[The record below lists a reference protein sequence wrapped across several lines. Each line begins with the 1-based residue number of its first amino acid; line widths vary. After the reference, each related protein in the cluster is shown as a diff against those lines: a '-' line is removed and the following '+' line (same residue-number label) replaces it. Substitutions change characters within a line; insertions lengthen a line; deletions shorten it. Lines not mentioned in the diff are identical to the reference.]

1 MAGVLLNI
9 GGRANMNFCEY
20 FVDDEIEVQ
29 YLPTTIEKGT
39 GPFKDNPS
47 FAFTAP
53 IGSTCKAG
61 SSNGIQDYKLFSTGW
76 KNVTAK
82 SSSGGGGVTSA
93 SELDTED
100 TYGLI
105 GDPESTVILQPLI
118 DTIADMVMNNLLTKI
133 RFNQHISPDST
144 DHDARY
150 YTQAQVNTKI
160 SNSISDTKITDYTD
174 LMHQGAGSKI
184 PIVNYIEEIG
194 RNTVVAKTPV
204 GTYLDFTGTIDA
216 GQIMESSCNIPLIA
230 NGGIGES
237 SPGTP
242 IVWFSKVPPGLV
254 INIDMLESNRITV
267 YLTNPTQNPIDVMEQ
282 IQVNTVSLRNMIDY
296 YM

>member
-1 MAGVLLNI
+1 MAGVLLNM

-20 FVDDEIEVQ
+20 FVDDEIEIQ
-29 YLPTTIEKGT
+29 YLPTTTEKGT

-76 KNVTAK
+76 KNVTVK

-93 SELDTED
+93 SELDAID
-100 TYGLI
+100 THGLN
-105 GDPESTVILQPLI
+105 GDPESTVKLQPLI
-118 DTIADMVMNNLLTKI
+118 DNITDVVINKLLAMT
-133 RFNQHISPDST
+133 RFNQHISSDST

-150 YTQAQVNTKI
+150 YTQAQVNAKI
-160 SNSISDTKITDYTD
+160 SNSVSNTKITDFTD
-174 LMHQGAGSKI
+174 LMHQGAGTEISI
-184 PIVNYIEEIG
+184 LDYVEEIG
-194 RNTVVAKTPV
+194 RNTVVAKPPV
-204 GTYLDFTGTIDA
+204 GSYLDFTGTIDA
-216 GQIMESSCNIPLIA
+216 GQTMDSSCNVPLIK
-230 NGGIGES
+230 NGGVGED

-242 IVWFSKVPPGLV
+242 IVWFSKVPPGLIV
-254 INIDMLESNRITV
+254 NIDMLEPNRVTV
-267 YLTNPTQNPIDVMEQ
+267 KLTNPTQNPIDVMEQ
-282 IQVNTVSLRNMIDY
+282 IQVNTVSLRNIIDY